1 VLKTKARK
9 EAQVPRASEVAAWVA
24 VGAEHTASARLC
36 CRAQSFSAFAIP
48 DTATLMKSNL
58 SRPLALSVAMAL
70 VLMLCFYV
78 FHCTWVSPR
87 RCAALRLPSAPWSF
101 AFAERSR
108 AGR

>member
-1 VLKTKARK
+1 VR
-9 EAQVPRASEVAAWVA
+9 AAWVT
-24 VGAEHTASARLC
+24 VGADDTVSACLC
-36 CRAQSFSAFAIP
+36 VLLCAQSFSAFAIP

-87 RCAALRLPSAPWSF
+87 RCAVLSPLLCGARHC
-101 AFAERSR
+101 
-108 AGR
+108 